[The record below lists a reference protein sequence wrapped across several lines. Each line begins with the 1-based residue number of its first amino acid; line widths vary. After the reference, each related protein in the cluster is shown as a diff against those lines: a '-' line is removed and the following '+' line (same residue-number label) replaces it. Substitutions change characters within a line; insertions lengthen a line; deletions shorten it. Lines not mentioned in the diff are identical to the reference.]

1 MANGKPG
8 APKGHRL
15 GHVKAGGRVKGT
27 PNKVATFAA
36 LKLRDTELS
45 AEVAVEGIRRGML
58 FDIADLHYQ
67 EAGQELYE
75 EDGPPLNDGTPALAW
90 RKGDVKRVWSVGDMK
105 PLHELTEAQRWN
117 IAGIEYVMKNAT
129 AGDGQI
135 DRILKLK
142 ISDRTKYVELAAKY
156 HSLLTEKIEISGDA
170 ELLAKL
176 DAGRLRNA
184 KK

>member
-1 MANGKPG
+1 M
-8 APKGHRL
+8 PKGQ
-15 GHVKAGGRVKGT
+15 KFGGRRPGSL
-27 PNKVATFAA
+27 NKKTAMAA

-75 EDGPPLNDGTPALAW
+75 EDGPMVVRRDDLTGAKRAEPAW
-90 RKGDVKRVWSVGDMK
+90 RKGDVKREWVPGDLK

-129 AGDGQI
+129 AGDGKI

-156 HSLLTEKIEISGDA
+156 HSLLTEKIEVSGDA

-184 KK
+184 KPRGEK